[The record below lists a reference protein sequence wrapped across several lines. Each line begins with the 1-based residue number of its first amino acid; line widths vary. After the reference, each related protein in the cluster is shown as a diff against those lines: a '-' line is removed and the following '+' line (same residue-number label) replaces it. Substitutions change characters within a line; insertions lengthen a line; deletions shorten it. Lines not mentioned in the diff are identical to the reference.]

1 MPRWEERRMPS
12 SVHAGF
18 RLLLHDLSQDPSL
31 VSPSVKCSVVAL
43 SHSFHFFFS
52 FFPTPPLSAGIE
64 PRDHPPP
71 LGPHA
76 CEASIYHCVLPLG
89 LVLLR
94 TVQASKVLPHTLPH
108 LFLHLSSPGT
118 TGLAHHDTWF
128 YMMLEMESKDLCMP
142 DKHFI
147 RATLHLQP
155 VDSLS

>member
-1 MPRWEERRMPS
+1 MPQWEERRMPS

-31 VSPSVKCSVVAL
+31 VSPSVKCSLVAL
-43 SHSFHFFFS
+43 SHSFHFFLS
-52 FFPTPPLSAGIE
+52 FFPTPPHPTPQCWDE

-76 CEASIYHCVLPLG
+76 CEISIYHCVLLLG

-118 TGLAHHDTWF
+118 TGLAHHYTWF
-128 YMMLEMESKDLCMP
+128 YMVLEMEPKDLCMP
-142 DKHFI
+142 NKHFTGH
-147 RATLHLQP
+147 AL
-155 VDSLS
+155 VCSL